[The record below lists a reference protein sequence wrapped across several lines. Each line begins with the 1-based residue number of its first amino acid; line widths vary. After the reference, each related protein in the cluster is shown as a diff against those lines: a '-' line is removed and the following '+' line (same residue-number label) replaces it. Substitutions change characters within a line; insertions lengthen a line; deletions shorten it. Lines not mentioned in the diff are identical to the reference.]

1 MIRSATG
8 NKQGCF
14 VFQTHAV
21 DKIAISSF
29 AEWLFVPCIPQTYNN
44 LDHLYMESDYS
55 QMQCDSV
62 HACIQRTVRKM
73 QKKLT
78 IMLQEFKKEVLQMTK
93 AATTTTECTPAT
105 FFSAFCESYCCM
117 MVITLH
123 LLHYSVSAV
132 A

>member
-1 MIRSATG
+1 MSRVVIGIRTITPRDTSMIRSATG

-44 LDHLYMESDYS
+44 LITLNLATHR
-55 QMQCDSV
+55 CSV
-62 HACIQRTVRKM
+62 IVCMLVFSVQSEKC
-73 QKKLT
+73 KKLS

-93 AATTTTECTPAT
+93 AATTTTE
-105 FFSAFCESYCCM
+105 
-117 MVITLH
+117 
-123 LLHYSVSAV
+123 
-132 A
+132 